1 VAFEV
6 NDLTAAICRQILFWR
21 SSRMTASIARRS
33 FLTRAGTAAV
43 MGALSGCAL
52 DTRRYSG
59 APQLVLPPLRID
71 PDRISAVTVCTRP
84 FRAEGPRLEAER
96 RGDKT
101 VIHHYGHGGSGW
113 SLSWGS
119 GREAMQIALAT
130 GERDFA
136 VIGCGAIGLT
146 TAVLLARTGARV
158 TIYARDLPPF
168 TRSSWATGMFTPDS
182 RIALADYATPQFR
195 TTWNDRARYSYRTYQ
210 SLLGLADQPVE
221 YLDFYLVQAGLVQ
234 AGKAELPSQ
243 EEAQRRPAFAQLE
256 RELLADLEPQSR
268 SFPSG
273 THTLG
278 AHTLRRSTT
287 LMFNLSAYT
296 RLLMSEYRAA
306 GGRIEVTELTSP
318 ADFSRLAQKTVIHAT
333 GYGARAL
340 LNDESVIPV
349 RGQLAR
355 TPPQEGIHYGL
366 AYRDSVFVP
375 RRDGFVF
382 QVIGDDDYYGYG
394 VDATTPDRFE
404 AEHAIQTIQSL
415 FPAT

>member
-1 VAFEV
+1 
-6 NDLTAAICRQILFWR
+6 
-21 SSRMTASIARRS
+21 MTSSIARRH
-33 FLTRAGTAAV
+33 FLTRAGAAAFV
-43 MGALSGCAL
+43 GALGGCTL
-52 DTRRYSG
+52 DTRRRSDR
-59 APQLVLPPLRID
+59 PELELPPLRIGA
-71 PDRISAVTVCTRP
+71 DRISAITVCTRP
-84 FRAEGPRLEAER
+84 FRAQGPRLEAER

-119 GREAMQIALAT
+119 GYEAMQLALAT

-158 TIYARDLPPF
+158 TIYAKDLPPF
-168 TRSSWATGMFTPDS
+168 TRSALATGMFTPDS
-182 RIALADYATPQFR
+182 RIALAEYVTPEFKR
-195 TTWNDRARYSYRTYQ
+195 SWNDRARYSYRTYQ

-221 YLDFYLVQAGLVQ
+221 YLDFYLVHGEQALV
-234 AGKAELPSQ
+234 ASK
-243 EEAQRRPAFAQLE
+243 EANEDRPAFAQLE
-256 RELLADLEPQSR
+256 RELLADLEPTKETFR
-268 SFPSG
+268 AG

-278 AHTLRRSTT
+278 AHSLTRSTT

-296 RLLMSEYRAA
+296 RLLMSEYRST
-306 GGRIEVTELTSP
+306 GGKIEVAEFTSP
-318 ADFSRLAQKTVIHAT
+318 ADFSRLTQKTLVNAT

-366 AYRDSVFVP
+366 AYQDSVFVP

-394 VDATTPDRFE
+394 IDTTTPDRGE
-404 AEHAIQTIQSL
+404 AEHAIQTIRSL
-415 FPAT
+415 FPPA